1 MKNFLSFFKKL
12 YNKIIYSI
20 AFYPVII
27 TIGLFFLAWLSLF
40 AEDFEVVTTLKEKV
54 PHLIIQDRET
64 ARVILSTLVGSILS
78 LTVFSF
84 TMVMVVLNQASA
96 NFSPRLLPGLISNK
110 RHQIIL
116 GVYIGTL
123 TYCMIILI
131 SLGAYGVDSK
141 SFGLSTMIAALL
153 GVLCVGLF
161 VSFINSISGAIQI
174 HNIIDR
180 VARSSA
186 KKLKEQKINMSSEA
200 ASESTK
206 DISFS
211 QELKMDETGFYRG
224 FDIPLIADE
233 LKDKDNVINILAYE
247 DQHLWEGTPIVR
259 IEHSLDEDEIEALR
273 LGLHI
278 STNRHEGNSSLGGM
292 IKLMEVAVKA
302 MSPGIND
309 PGTAI
314 SVITRLGTLMNT
326 VLQIPNE
333 VLLNPKDC
341 NLKVIGSTISG
352 KILMQTIVQP
362 IRLYSKKD
370 SSVMMALINA
380 LRFIQSNSNI
390 SKEKR
395 EDVARELMAIAE
407 DIKLNIENEMDKKN
421 TLSLL
426 HGQ

>member
-1 MKNFLSFFKKL
+1 MKNFLSLFKKL

-20 AFYPVII
+20 AFYPVLI
-27 TIGLFFLAWLSLF
+27 TVGLFFLAWVSLF
-40 AEDFEVVTTLKEKV
+40 MEDFEIVGTLKENL

-186 KKLKEQKINMSSEA
+186 KKLKECKNNISNEA
-200 ASESTK
+200 ASEGTD

-211 QELKMDETGFYRG
+211 QVLKMNRTGYYRG
-224 FDIPLIADE
+224 FDISLIDDE
-233 LKDKDNVINILAYE
+233 LKDKDNVINILAFE

-259 IEHSLDEDEIEALR
+259 IEHPLSDDEIEALR

-314 SVITRLGTLMNT
+314 SAITRVGKLMNSI
-326 VLQIPNE
+326 LEIPKE
-333 VLLNPKDC
+333 VLLNPKNC
-341 NLKVIGSTISG
+341 NLKVIGTTISG
-352 KILMQTIVQP
+352 KNLMQTIVQP

-370 SSVMMALINA
+370 SSVMSALIKA
-380 LRFIQSNSNI
+380 LKYIQSNSDI
-390 SKEKR
+390 SEKKR
-395 EDVARELMAIAE
+395 KDVERELRAIAE
-407 DIKLNIENEMDKKN
+407 DIRMNIENEMDKKDI
-421 TLSLL
+421 LSLL
-426 HGQ
+426 NS